1 MNVFETR
8 FSQEGEIP
16 PMHYFSQVETDGKNI
31 GPIGFGICN
40 VDIS

>member
-8 FSQEGEIP
+8 FSQEGEIH

-31 GPIGFGICN
+31 GPIGLGICN